1 MQLFPKSPKFFDL
14 FIDLATYVKTAG
26 KTLPELKKSNGIKP
40 IFKTIQRVEAD
51 ANKLRHKI
59 SNEAD
64 STFITPID
72 REDIQLLAKHLDN
85 IIDYIEDLV
94 ENLTIYKLTK
104 KPEYRELTL
113 IVREGTQSI
122 DALIRKLKGKGNTVA
137 EMKKIIDEIHN
148 LELEGNRIYSKAL
161 KKLFSHS
168 RNSISVVKWK
178 DIFDLLNKI
187 LDECENTADV
197 VNHIII
203 KNF

>member
-122 DALIRKLKGKGNTVA
+122 DTLIRKLKGKGNTVA